1 MAFFHYDGGVVAD
14 QATGRPLM
22 GQPVKVFDEET
33 DAPVQAYREGQP
45 VTLVTG
51 AHGLI
56 EQFQTEDTTR
66 RVRLHAGP
74 VRLRQWSQEMV
85 AAGGAAVTEL
95 ERLTVSHIALDEDGT
110 PYYSPGSATVQVG
123 QDTDGTPYIRL

>member
-22 GQPVKVFDEET
+22 GQPVRIFDEET
-33 DAPVQAYREGQP
+33 DAPIQAYREGQP

-56 EQFQTEDTTR
+56 DQFQTEDTTR
-66 RVRLHAGP
+66 RVRIEVGP
-74 VRLRQWSQEMV
+74 VRLRQWSQETIT
-85 AAGGAAVTEL
+85 GL
-95 ERLTVSHIALDEDGT
+95 RVSHIDLDTDGE
-110 PYYSPGSATVQVG
+110 PYYSPGSATVPVG
-123 QDTDGTPYIRL
+123 QDLDGTPYIVIPGME

>member
-22 GQPVKVFDEET
+22 GQRARVFDEET
-33 DAPVQAYREGQP
+33 DAPVQAYREGRP

-56 EQFQTEDTTR
+56 GQFQTEDSTR
-66 RVRLHAGP
+66 RVRIEVGP

-85 AAGGAAVTEL
+85 AAGGNAVAEL
-95 ERLTVSHIALDEDGT
+95 ERLTISHLALDTDGT
-110 PYYSPGSATVQVG
+110 PYFSPGSATVQVG
-123 QDTDGTPYIRL
+123 QDDDGTPYIRL